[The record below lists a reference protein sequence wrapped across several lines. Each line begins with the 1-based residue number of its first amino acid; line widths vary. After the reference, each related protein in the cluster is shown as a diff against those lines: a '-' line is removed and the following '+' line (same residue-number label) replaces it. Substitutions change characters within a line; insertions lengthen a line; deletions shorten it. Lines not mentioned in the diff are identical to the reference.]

1 MWLGRFSGT
10 GFEFLSD
17 PAASVCQEDLVLS
30 VAALSVVFAM
40 VEPERRSAL
49 AKAESR
55 SPAPPPLSELSER
68 RQVW

>member
-1 MWLGRFSGT
+1 MAPATEPRRADTQISLQPCVVFRIH
-10 GFEFLSD
+10 FLD
-17 PAASVCQEDLVLS
+17 